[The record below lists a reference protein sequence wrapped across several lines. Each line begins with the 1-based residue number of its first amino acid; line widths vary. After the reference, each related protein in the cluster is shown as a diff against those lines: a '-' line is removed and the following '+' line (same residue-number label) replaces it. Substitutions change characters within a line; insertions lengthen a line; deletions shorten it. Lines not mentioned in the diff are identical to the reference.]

1 MAKRQGG
8 SRRKTRHKL
17 QKRKRD
23 RGKVTITRKLQE
35 FNIGDKV
42 RILQEPAVQ
51 KGMPSAHFKN
61 TVGKVVKK
69 QGKSYVIEVK
79 DFKMLKK
86 VISAGVHLRKL

>member
-1 MAKRQGG
+1 MTKRQGG

-23 RGKVTITRKLQE
+23 RGKVTVTRMLQE
-35 FNIGDKV
+35 FKIGDRV

-61 TVGKVVKK
+61 LVGKVVKK
-69 QGKSYVIEVK
+69 QGKSYLIEVK

-86 VISAGVHLRKL
+86 VISSGVHLKRV

>member
-1 MAKRQGG
+1 MGKRQGG

-35 FNIGDKV
+35 FDIGDRV
-42 RILQEPAVQ
+42 RILQEPAVH
-51 KGMPSAHFKN
+51 KGMPHPHFKN
-61 TVGKVVKK
+61 VVGKVVKK
-69 QGKSYVIEVK
+69 QGKSYLIEVK

-86 VISAGVHLRKL
+86 VISAGVHLRKV

>member
-35 FNIGDKV
+35 FKVGDRV
-42 RILQEPAVQ
+42 RILQEPAMQ

-61 TVGKVVKK
+61 SVGEIVKK
-69 QGKSYVIEVK
+69 QGQAYVLELKDLGKVK
-79 DFKMLKK
+79 R
-86 VISAGVHLRKL
+86 VISAGVHLSKL